1 MITLVGP
8 DTSSHDAD
16 PDPAADAA
24 TDPATDP
31 ADPDDAGT
39 GSRARPPRG
48 PSVSIRRP
56 GGAWEWH
63 QASVLLHD
71 FAEWILAAGGVDL
84 MVDQAGFATELA
96 DLSAVYDGGGAD
108 MFVAFDD
115 GLAIGTVAV
124 RHHDDGTSELKRMY
138 VRRAAR
144 GRGVADR
151 LVEHVARA
159 AASRGSAVLWL
170 ETLQGAMDP
179 AIRLYRR
186 HGFAPAIRRSTI
198 AHDGMLV
205 MERRLPGGL
214 AG

>member
-1 MITLVGP
+1 MSTLVGP
-8 DTSSHDAD
+8 DLSRHG
-16 PDPAADAA
+16 AAGESRD
-24 TDPATDP
+24 
-31 ADPDDAGT
+31 
-39 GSRARPPRG
+39 GSASESG
-48 PSVSIRRP
+48 VSVRRP

-84 MVDQAGFATELA
+84 TVDQPGFTEELD
-96 DLSAVYDGGGAD
+96 DLSAIYDGHRAD

-151 LVEHVARA
+151 LVEQVARA
-159 AASRGSAVLWL
+159 ASRRGSRVLWL

-179 AIRLYRR
+179 AIRLYHR
-186 HGFAPAIRRSTI
+186 HGFVPTVRRSTI
-198 AHDGMLV
+198 EHGGMLV
-205 MERRLPGGL
+205 MERRLSTD
-214 AG
+214 AAAARR